1 MCLRQDKCGLVP
13 GECVDAL
20 ANVSRRSGSRER
32 SRERRRSRSRERRE
46 KKNKRDRS
54 RDRSRGREG
63 LDDKPADD
71 NSIAAQAAAAVKA
84 LMKNKNKEM
93 GGVCLDPAALKLAK
107 RLIIVDLPLGTGA
120 SMLKSIIGMLF
131 EPDMSTCALLFCLSV
146 FTEI

>member
-1 MCLRQDKCGLVP
+1 MP
-13 GECVDAL
+13 GECADAL
-20 ANVSRRSGSRER
+20 ANVGRRSGSRER

-107 RLIIVDLPLGTGA
+107 KLIIVDLPLGTGA
-120 SMLKSIIGMLF
+120 SMLKSIIGMSL
-131 EPDMSTCALLFCLSV
+131 EPGVSTCASLFCLCV